1 MSSRFPIGVATK
13 YSVDG
18 VSEGKVGSAAG
29 MLSMIQHGQHSAN
42 EKEERQEMLGLFK
55 KILSKSEPAPA
66 APFAKPAR
74 AAAVPSPTPG
84 IAAPPRLVTAVPRPV
99 PISPPTVRPVPA
111 PPGTGT
117 HVHVSLAS
125 IASALPES
133 LSHKVPASPE
143 QFVAIP
149 VEKILPQLAHG
160 MVAMTVT
167 ELLECAPDYFGALA
181 GNSDLHVTLP
191 LSDLVRQISPEH
203 FTRRTQRRIEIPDE
217 VTSVFAAGIS
227 GVTIGKPA
235 PVSAAQSARPSVTA
249 ATTSALKPVRAVAAP
264 GATAPS
270 ETGTTKIAMS
280 PQALAALGARTA
292 SAAPKSSPPSH
303 ASPAIGQRASAPV
316 LPKTPALSTTKVATP
331 GSGTKVDGELAVPLG
346 FVCNDWPEEVRAQL
360 AGVIVADAQILVPLD
375 LLQPAMQS
383 GKVLFSWQE
392 VASWIRPHLT
402 IPPTPKVGE
411 MAVELPLKVVA
422 PLFMAHHRAAT
433 QQKRV
438 AVDQSIPDLFGG
450 GAKGDSVQAQVAQ
463 PSPPAGATK
472 KEFVQAFATRSVA
485 PAKPVPA
492 ANRPAPSPARVADV
506 SGTSPAQEG
515 PSPSLESVIGE
526 AGKRLSAKEIVA
538 NSARLPGVAGV
549 LLAMTDGLLVTS
561 HTPPQLKA
569 EMIAAFL
576 PQMFGRMNQYTK
588 ELALG
593 PLQQLTLGVE
603 SGHWNVFKGETT
615 YFAVLG
621 KRGETLPLNLLA
633 QVAAELSSQS
643 K

>member
-1 MSSRFPIGVATK
+1 
-13 YSVDG
+13 
-18 VSEGKVGSAAG
+18 
-29 MLSMIQHGQHSAN
+29 
-42 EKEERQEMLGLFK
+42 MLGLFK
-55 KILSKSEPAPA
+55 KLLSKSEPAPA
-66 APFAKPAR
+66 APFAKPTP
-74 AAAVPSPTPG
+74 AAAGPSSKHGFSVPSRPVP
-84 IAAPPRLVTAVPRPV
+84 VVPRPAPV
-99 PISPPTVRPVPA
+99 SQPTTRPVPA
-111 PPGTGT
+111 PPGSGT

-149 VEKILPQLAHG
+149 VEKILPQLGHG
-160 MVAMTVT
+160 MVSMTVT
-167 ELLECAPDYFGALA
+167 ELLECAPDYFAALA

-191 LSDLVRQISPEH
+191 LSDIVKQISPEH
-203 FTRRTQRRIEIPDE
+203 FTRRTQRRVEIPEE
-217 VTSVFAAGIS
+217 VTSVFASGIS

-235 PVSAAQSARPSVTA
+235 PVSAAQSTKTAITAAAPIAPKPARPVALPSGTPA
-249 ATTSALKPVRAVAAP
+249 PATEA
-264 GATAPS
+264 G
-270 ETGTTKIAMS
+270 KIAMS
-280 PQALAALGARTA
+280 PQALAALGAKATP
-292 SAAPKSSPPSH
+292 AAPKV
-303 ASPAIGQRASAPV
+303 ASASQPTAAIQQESPV
-316 LPKTPALSTTKVATP
+316 VGRRPSVPVVPKTPAPSAKPALAVNLPKVN
-331 GSGTKVDGELAVPLG
+331 GELAVPLG

-360 AGVIVADAQILVPLD
+360 AGVVVADAQIHVPLE

-392 VASWIRPHLT
+392 VASWIQPALA

-450 GAKGDSVQAQVAQ
+450 GAKSDSFQAQVAQ

-472 KEFVQAFATRSVA
+472 KEFAQGLTTRSVA
-485 PAKPVPA
+485 PAKPLPTPNRSVPSA
-492 ANRPAPSPARVADV
+492 GRTADV
-506 SGTSPAQEG
+506 AAVSLDHSVS
-515 PSPSLESVIGE
+515 SPSIDAVIGE

-593 PLQQLTLGVE
+593 PLHQLTLCVE
-603 SGHWNVFKGETT
+603 SGHWNVFKGETI